1 MEIETIKADY
11 DEQQLEFKVRLTR
24 IQTGTSS
31 VIYVYQNIL
40 HFITRG
46 RFAEKVVYLED
57 LENQSARIAQ
67 HSYHAK
73 KTRKGY

>member
-40 HFITRG
+40 RFITSG
-46 RFAEKVVYLED
+46 RFAEKVVYRED
-57 LENQSARIAQ
+57 LENQSARIA
-67 HSYHAK
+67 
-73 KTRKGY
+73 

>member
-40 HFITRG
+40 HFTTSG
-46 RFAEKVVYLED
+46 RFAEKVVYRED
-57 LENQSARIAQ
+57 LENQSARIA
-67 HSYHAK
+67 
-73 KTRKGY
+73 

>member
-40 HFITRG
+40 PVITRG
-46 RFAEKVVYLED
+46 RFAENVVYLED
-57 LENQSARIAQ
+57 VENQSARIA
-67 HSYHAK
+67 
-73 KTRKGY
+73 

>member
-1 MEIETIKADY
+1 MFLELLEEHQVEIETIKADY

-31 VIYVYQNIL
+31 VICVYQNIL

-57 LENQSARIAQ
+57 LENQSARIA
-67 HSYHAK
+67 
-73 KTRKGY
+73 

>member
-1 MEIETIKADY
+1 MFLELVEEHQVEIETIKADY

-40 HFITRG
+40 HVITRG
-46 RFAEKVVYLED
+46 RFAENVVYLED
-57 LENQSARIAQ
+57 LENQSARIA
-67 HSYHAK
+67 
-73 KTRKGY
+73 